1 MEKRGKHL
9 SAGQWAH
16 NLLTL
21 SDGVMGVN
29 KNISG
34 VSEESALKHD
44 NIKAKSKHQ
53 KLKMNLTKSSFLSL
67 MKTHE
72 PLSINHQDVH

>member
-29 KNISG
+29 KNISEVG
-34 VSEESALKHD
+34 EDSALKHD
-44 NIKAKSKHQ
+44 NIKAKK
-53 KLKMNLTKSSFLSL
+53 
-67 MKTHE
+67 
-72 PLSINHQDVH
+72 

>member
-29 KNISG
+29 KNISEVG
-34 VSEESALKHD
+34 EDSTLKHD
-44 NIKAKSKHQ
+44 NKKAKK
-53 KLKMNLTKSSFLSL
+53 
-67 MKTHE
+67 
-72 PLSINHQDVH
+72 